1 MSEYILI
8 EAPFKVEKP
17 EMLIA
22 WLGLTDADIE
32 SYQVNPDDQ
41 CQVLVKIAEGK
52 HPEYTRN
59 VPLLLIE
66 EVNDQPEET
75 SAPNQAVS

>member
-1 MSEYILI
+1 MSDYILI

-41 CQVLVKIAEGK
+41 CQVMVKIAAGK
-52 HPEYTRN
+52 HPEYIRN

-66 EVNDQPEET
+66 EVDDQPEGT
-75 SAPNQAVS
+75 TAPNQAAS

>member
-1 MSEYILI
+1 MSDYILI

-22 WLGLTDADIE
+22 WLGLTDSDIE
-32 SYQVNPDDQ
+32 SFQVNPDDQ
-41 CQVLVKIAEGK
+41 CEVMVKIAAGK

-66 EVNDQPEET
+66 EVSDEPEQP
-75 SAPNQAVS
+75 SASQQAVS